1 MNQTRHPQLRTILRN
16 LAILLLAVAVAV
28 LVRKLFLGALETR
41 IVWVT
46 FYPAVMIV
54 ALYCGWLTGLLSA
67 GVFCLIAL
75 YAWPLLA
82 PQPFIKDFGDRL
94 GMFAFLF
101 NCAMIAAVAESAR
114 RSRARAVL
122 AQEQA
127 EASSRAK
134 SVFLANMSHELRTPL
149 NAILG
154 FSRLMS
160 NDPAATAEQKEHS
173 GIIARSGEHL
183 LNLINNVL
191 DISKIEAGRVDL
203 EEVTADLH
211 QIVYEMRSMMY
222 AQALEKGLSFL
233 VEQAP
238 DLPRYIT
245 VDQGKLRQVLINLIG
260 NAIKYTR
267 AGGVI
272 LRAALVKGETSPGAR
287 LRFEIADTGPGI
299 LPEDRERI
307 FHAFVQVGDRPPT
320 EAGTGLG
327 LAISRQYVELMG
339 GRIGVESDP
348 GQGSVFHVEMPLVIP
363 QAEEVPAALWHTR
376 ITGLAAGQTRYR
388 LLIVEDQPENR
399 LLLRK
404 LLEPFGF
411 DLREAVN
418 GQEAVELFTEWH
430 PDLIWMD
437 IRMPVMDGME
447 ATRRIK
453 ATEAGARTRIIALTA
468 HALEEERR
476 HILAAG
482 CDDLIRKPYRE
493 AEIFEAMARHLGLKF
508 EYEGAQAAAVG
519 SAGELRPEQLAALP
533 AELLSRLHQAVLE
546 LDTAQTLELIEQVSS
561 RDVAVGTA
569 LKGLATRLEFDRL
582 LALLESAALRPAALP
597 GGERA

>member
-1 MNQTRHPQLRTILRN
+1 MNQTRHALLRTIVRN
-16 LAILLLAVAVAV
+16 LTVLLLAMAGAV
-28 LVRKLFLGALETR
+28 LVRKFFLGALETR

-54 ALYCGWLTGLLSA
+54 AIYSGWLTGLLSA
-67 GVFCLIAL
+67 ASSCLIAL

-101 NCAMIAAVAESAR
+101 NCAMISAVAESAR
-114 RSRARAVL
+114 RARARAVL

-134 SVFLANMSHELRTPL
+134 SAFLANMSHELRTPL

-160 NDPAATAEQKEHS
+160 NDPAATVEQKEHL

-211 QIVYEMRSMMY
+211 QIVHEMRSMMY
-222 AQALEKGLSFL
+222 AQAVEKGLSFL

-272 LRAALVKGETSPGAR
+272 LRATLVKGATSPGAR

-307 FHAFVQVGDRPPT
+307 FSAFVQVGDRSPT

-327 LAISRQYVELMG
+327 LAISKQYVELMG
-339 GRIGVESDP
+339 GLIGVESVP
-348 GQGSVFHVEMPLVIP
+348 GQGAVFHVEVPLVIP
-363 QAEEVPAALWHTR
+363 QAEEVPAALWHNR
-376 ITGLAAGQTRYR
+376 ITGLAAGQTCYR

-411 DLREAVN
+411 ELREAVN
-418 GQEAVELFTEWH
+418 GQEAVDISAQWQPHLV
-430 PDLIWMD
+430 WMD

-453 ATEAGARTRIIALTA
+453 ATVAGARTRVIALTA

-476 HILAAG
+476 QILATG

-493 AEIFEAMARHLGLKF
+493 TEIFEAMARQLGVKY
-508 EYEGAQAAAVG
+508 EYEGAQAAAPG
-519 SAGELRPEQLAALP
+519 SAGELQPEQLAVLP
-533 AELLSRLHQAVLE
+533 PELLSRLHQAVLE
-546 LDTAQTLELIEQVSS
+546 LDTAQTLELIELVSS
-561 RDVAVGTA
+561 RDLAVGTV
-569 LKGLATRLEFDRL
+569 LKGLATGLEFDRL
-582 LALLESAALRPAALP
+582 LALLESAALSPAALP
-597 GGERA
+597 EGERA